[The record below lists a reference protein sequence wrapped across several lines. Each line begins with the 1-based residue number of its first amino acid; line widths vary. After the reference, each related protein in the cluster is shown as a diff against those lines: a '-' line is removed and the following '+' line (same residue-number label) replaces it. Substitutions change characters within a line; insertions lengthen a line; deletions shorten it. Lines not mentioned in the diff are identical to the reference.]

1 MTAKTNRLLLAAA
14 ALGAA
19 LAAAYFGTDGFR
31 SQLAQDTDK
40 SIPGAGSTLPSPAE
54 PPKRSEQSGSERTLA
69 TASGDNS
76 VPRTP
81 KDEVESALESLNP
94 AELYLR
100 YISQAESGDH
110 NAQYVLVTALQE
122 CQDVPSTT
130 AEIDDLRR
138 SGTPTDILT
147 AVESRFQRCRP
158 LLVSVSDLNA
168 EYQHWYQAALES
180 QHPLLLVQQ
189 RNVDLEEKR
198 ERVKAAI
205 SGDYP
210 EPYLYSRA
218 YLEAAILYR
227 EYPEQIDMHRD
238 AAWQLVYCGASLKCN
253 SAGLLEYF
261 RNEKYHAHEVEEIL
275 TIQTSIEAALQRG
288 DWNAL
293 GL

>member
-1 MTAKTNRLLLAAA
+1 MTAKTNRLLLAAVV
-14 ALGAA
+14 LGAA
-19 LAAAYFGTDGFR
+19 LAATYFGTDGFR
-31 SQLAQDTDK
+31 SQLAQDTGK
-40 SIPGAGSTLPSPAE
+40 SLPGAGSTLPSPAE
-54 PPKRSEQSGSERTLA
+54 SSKRSADSERTLA
-69 TASGDNS
+69 TASGDNP

-81 KDEVESALESLNP
+81 KQEVESALESFNP
-94 AELYLR
+94 AELYSR
-100 YISQAESGDH
+100 YISQAESGDQ

-138 SGTPTDILT
+138 SGMPTDILK

-158 LLVSVSDLNA
+158 LLVSVPDLNA

-205 SGDYP
+205 SADYP

-227 EYPEQIDMHRD
+227 EYPEQMDMHRD
-238 AAWQLVYCGASLKCN
+238 AAWQLVYCEASLKCN
-253 SAGLLEYF
+253 SAELLEYF
-261 RNEKYHAHEVEEIL
+261 RNEEYHAHDVEEIL
-275 TIQTSIEAALQRG
+275 SIQSSIEAALQRG